1 MPVIE
6 GLVDNQGNVVR
17 MRGVFQVVSKG
28 GGILEVEYPGQDVST
43 AFVLATAWR
52 NDGDIGTANAA
63 IAVSPRPGVPENIV
77 FAVDDYYG
85 LTFRVDSDDEVSAQ
99 AEVKGGCLPCVGVET
114 RDWYAWIN
122 LMPPAPDDFHVV
134 GEVLV
139 PNPGVDPVLSP
150 RVPQGINPA
159 ILLLDLH
166 LIRQPGIWPQV
177 LVWKPVRY
185 DKVVSGK
192 QYTQVQVF
200 CADQIIADLP
210 VEVVH

>member
-17 MRGVFQVVSKG
+17 SRGNFQVVSKAN
-28 GGILEVEYPGQDVST
+28 GILEVEYPGEDVSQ

-63 IAVSPRPGVPENIV
+63 ISVSPKPGVAENIA

-85 LTFRVDSDDEVSAQ
+85 LTFRVDNDLDQQLTDVG
-99 AEVKGGCLPCVGVET
+99 GGCLPCRGAET

-122 LMPPAPDDFHVV
+122 LMPPPPEDLHIV
-134 GEVLV
+134 GEVYV
-139 PNPGVDPVLSP
+139 PNPGVEPLLTP
-150 RVPQGINPA
+150 KVPQGTNPK

-166 LIRQPGIWPQV
+166 LIQQPGIWPQV
-177 LVWKPVRY
+177 FVWKPVRF
-185 DKVVSGK
+185 DKVVSGM
-192 QYTQVQVF
+192 QYTQVQIF
-200 CADQIIADLP
+200 CGDEIIADLP
-210 VEVVH
+210 VREIH